1 MAKKKNNNFT
11 GMILALAAIVA
22 AALVIKYLWSGG
34 LKLPRPGPVSFA
46 REAGGLKAFDQ
57 ALSGLKDD
65 SLNVRQISASSDS
78 GTFYQIAAGK
88 DVSYILLNLRLSRM
102 AGSCGLKTVAAE
114 EDSKKQTLKL
124 SYAFQETLAVNI
136 LVKRKRA
143 EAVPAA
149 AKPQMVIVIYNWP
162 PQDPK
167 TAQEFLN
174 CPQAATL
181 ILKASAKNINKT
193 VLAALPLEPK
203 GYPRQD
209 PGPGTI
215 LVDDSELKIKAKMD
229 QALKLYPK
237 AAGFYAVAGSRALE
251 DSRVCNIVLKYCLQK
266 GLIFLEPQPSTRS
279 LAFELAGQLECR
291 YLKPDM
297 VIEAK
302 DSRSSAAGQLNKAL
316 SACREKGR
324 YIVLAPASPAFI
336 KALKETAG
344 EKTKKEFDFISVS
357 RLGQ

>member
-1 MAKKKNNNFT
+1 MTRKTKSKYQ
-11 GMILALAAIVA
+11 GMILALAAIIVA
-22 AALVIKYLWSGG
+22 SLGIKLFWHDNLRFHWPNYSA
-34 LKLPRPGPVSFA
+34 VSRA
-46 REAGGLKAFDQ
+46 AGGLEAF
-57 ALSGLKDD
+57 AD
-65 SLNVRQISASSDS
+65 SLSRLKNDSLAVRQLTVPPDS
-78 GTFYQIAAGK
+78 GTCYQMAAGK
-88 DVSYILLNLRLSRM
+88 DVSYVLLNLRLSRM

-124 SYAFQETLAVNI
+124 SYAFQETMAVYV

-143 EAVPAA
+143 EAIPPA
-149 AKPQMVIVIYNWP
+149 AKPRMVIVIYNWP

-181 ILKASAKNINKT
+181 IIKTAAKNIAKT

-215 LVDDSELKIKAKMD
+215 LVDDSDLKIKSKMD

-266 GLIFLEPQPSTRS
+266 GLIFIEPQPSTRS

-297 VIEAK
+297 VIEVK
-302 DSRSSAAGQLNKAL
+302 DSRSSVAAQLNKAL

-324 YIVLAPASPAFI
+324 YVILAPASPAFI

-357 RLGQ
+357 KIGQ

>member
-1 MAKKKNNNFT
+1 MAKKKNNNFR

-34 LKLPRPGPVSFA
+34 LKIPRPGPVSFV

-65 SLNVRQISASSDS
+65 SLNVRQISASDDS

-124 SYAFQETLAVNI
+124 SYVFQETLTVNI
-136 LVKRKRA
+136 LIKRKRA

-237 AAGFYAVAGSRALE
+237 AVGFYAVAGSRALE
-251 DSRVCNIVLKYCLQK
+251 DSRVCNIVLKYCLSK
-266 GLIFLEPQPSTRS
+266 GLLFLEPQPSTRS
-279 LAFELAGQLECR
+279 LAFEQAGQLECR
-291 YLKPDM
+291 YIKPDM

-302 DSRSSAAGQLNKAL
+302 DFRASAAGQLNKAL

-344 EKTKKEFDFISVS
+344 ERTKKEFDFIPVS
-357 RLGQ
+357 KLNQ

>member
-1 MAKKKNNNFT
+1 MTRKIKNNYQ
-11 GMILALAAIVA
+11 GMILALAAIIVA
-22 AALVIKYLWSGG
+22 ALGIKLFWHNNLRVHWPSSSS
-34 LKLPRPGPVSFA
+34 VSRA
-46 REAGGLKAFDQ
+46 AGGLKAFADS
-57 ALSGLKDD
+57 LYGLKND
-65 SLNVRQISASSDS
+65 SLVVRQLAVFPDS
-78 GTFYQIAAGK
+78 GTWYQIAAGK
-88 DVSYILLNLRLSRM
+88 NVSYILLNLRLSRM

-114 EDSKKQTLKL
+114 EDSKKQTIKL
-124 SYAFQETLAVNI
+124 SYALQETLTVNI
-136 LVKRKRA
+136 LVKRKRS
-143 EAVPAA
+143 EAVPPA
-149 AKPQMVIVIYNWP
+149 AKPRMVIVIYNWP
-162 PQDPK
+162 PRDTK

-181 ILKASAKNINKT
+181 IIKASTKNIAKT

-215 LVDDSELKIKAKMD
+215 LVDDSDLKIKNKMD

-237 AAGFYAVAGSRALE
+237 SAGFYAVAGSRALE

-266 GLIFLEPQPSTRS
+266 GLIFMEPQPSTRS
-279 LAFELAGQLECR
+279 LAYELAGQLECR

-297 VIEAK
+297 VIESK
-302 DSRSSAAGQLNKAL
+302 TSRTSAAGQLNKAL

-324 YIVLAPASPAFI
+324 YVVLAPASPAFI

-344 EKTKKEFDFISVS
+344 EKTKKEFDFIPVS
-357 RLGQ
+357 KIGQ

>member
-1 MAKKKNNNFT
+1 
-11 GMILALAAIVA
+11 MILALAAIIVA
-22 AALVIKYLWSGG
+22 ALGIKLFWHNTIRIRWPSSSDVSRASGG
-34 LKLPRPGPVSFA
+34 I
-46 REAGGLKAFDQ
+46 KAFADS
-57 ALSGLKDD
+57 LSGLKND
-65 SLNVRQISASSDS
+65 SLVVRQLTVPPDS
-78 GTFYQIAAGK
+78 GTCYQIAAGK
-88 DVSYILLNLRLSRM
+88 DFSYILLNLRLSRM
-102 AGSCGLKTVAAE
+102 ARSCGLKTATAE

-143 EAVPAA
+143 ESVPVA
-149 AKPQMVIVIYNWP
+149 AKPRMVIVIYNWP
-162 PQDPK
+162 PQDQK

-297 VIEAK
+297 VIEVK
-302 DSRSSAAGQLNKAL
+302 DSRSSVAAQLNKAL

-324 YIVLAPASPAFI
+324 YVILAPASPAFI

-357 RLGQ
+357 KIGQ

>member
-1 MAKKKNNNFT
+1 MAKKTKNKFT

-22 AALVIKYLWSGG
+22 AALVIKYLWNSGVNI
-34 LKLPRPGPVSFA
+34 PRPGTALLS
-46 REAGGLKAFDQ
+46 REAGGPNAFADSL
-57 ALSGLKDD
+57 AGLKDD
-65 SLNVRQISASSDS
+65 SLAVRQLTVSPDS
-78 GTFYQIAAGK
+78 GTWYQIAAGK

-124 SYAFQETLAVNI
+124 SYAFQDTQTVNV
-136 LVKRKRA
+136 LVKRKRS
-143 EAVPAA
+143 EIIPAA
-149 AKPQMVIVIYNWP
+149 AKPRMAIVIYNWP

-174 CPQAATL
+174 CPQAGTL
-181 ILKASAKNINKT
+181 IIKAAAKNIAKT

-215 LVDDSELKIKAKMD
+215 LVDDSDIKIKSKMD

-279 LAFELAGQLECR
+279 LASELAGQLECR
-291 YLKPDM
+291 YVKPDL
-297 VIEAK
+297 VIENK
-302 DSRSSAAGQLNKAL
+302 DSRSSVAAQLNKAL
-316 SACREKGR
+316 AACREKGR
-324 YIVLAPASPAFI
+324 YVVLAPASPAFI
-336 KALKETAG
+336 KALKETVG
-344 EKTKKEFDFISVS
+344 EKTKNEFDFISVS
-357 RLGQ
+357 KIGQ

>member
-1 MAKKKNNNFT
+1 MTRKTKNKYQ

-22 AALVIKYLWSGG
+22 AALIIKYLWGSGV
-34 LKLPRPGPVSFA
+34 KIPRPGTAVLS
-46 REAGGLKAFDQ
+46 REAGGPKAFADSL
-57 ALSGLKDD
+57 AGLKDD
-65 SLNVRQISASSDS
+65 SLVVRQISASPDS
-78 GTFYQIAAGK
+78 GTVYQIAAGK

-102 AGSCGLKTVAAE
+102 AKSCGLKTAAAE

-124 SYAFQETLAVNI
+124 SYAFQETLAVNV
-136 LVKRKRA
+136 LVKRKRS
-143 EAVPAA
+143 EVIPAA
-149 AKPQMVIVIYNWP
+149 AKPRMVVVIYNWP

-181 ILKASAKNINKT
+181 IAKSAMRNVGKT

-215 LVDDSELKIKAKMD
+215 LVDDSDIKIKSKMD

-237 AAGFYAVAGSRALE
+237 AAGFYAVAGSRVLE
-251 DSRVCNIVLKYCLQK
+251 DSRVCGIVLKYCLQK
-266 GLIFLEPQPSTRS
+266 GLLFMEPQPSTRS
-279 LAFELAGQLECR
+279 RASELAGQLECR
-291 YLKPDM
+291 YLKPDL
-297 VIEAK
+297 VIESK
-302 DSRSSAAGQLNKAL
+302 DSRSSVGTQLDKAL

-357 RLGQ
+357 KIGQ